1 MKNTGVQMMTEGS
14 LTREIISFALP
25 LILGNLMQQLYN
37 TADSVI
43 VGQLVGSDALAAVGA
58 GTALINLLIAFSQGA
73 AAGAG
78 VVIAQ
83 QLGAGSTGGTGKAVH
98 TAFAI
103 ALTLGIILSVTGFS
117 MARVML
123 VWMDTPNE
131 ILGDAAAYMRIY
143 FCGVVFNV
151 LYNMAAGVL
160 NAAGN
165 SKQSL
170 FFLSCASLIN
180 IALDLVLVG
189 QMGFGVSGAAA
200 ATSVSQFI
208 SALLIMRFLTHS
220 HESFRVDMTKLTLHS
235 SYTAK
240 IIKIGLPTAIQNAV
254 ISFAN
259 VLVQSGVNGYGAAAM
274 AGFGAYMKIDGFNI
288 LPVMSL
294 SLAVTTVTGQNY
306 GAGNIARVKSGL
318 RITLLLGLIYT
329 AVTGALL
336 LTFSEPV
343 MRLFTGD
350 PAVIEYGTRAMK
362 YFCPFYFM
370 LSTMQILAGTVRGT
384 GKSIPPMVVLL
395 VSLCLFRIVWMRY
408 AAACIGSIDGVYVL
422 YPLSWFIGM
431 TLMGIYVLKAR
442 WLNK

>member
-1 MKNTGVQMMTEGS
+1 
-14 LTREIISFALP
+14 
-25 LILGNLMQQLYN
+25 
-37 TADSVI
+37 
-43 VGQLVGSDALAAVGA
+43 
-58 GTALINLLIAFSQGA
+58 
-73 AAGAG
+73 
-78 VVIAQ
+78 
-83 QLGAGSTGGTGKAVH
+83 
-98 TAFAI
+98 
-103 ALTLGIILSVTGFS
+103 
-117 MARVML
+117 
-123 VWMDTPNE
+123 
-131 ILGDAAAYMRIY
+131 
-143 FCGVVFNV
+143 
-151 LYNMAAGVL
+151 
-160 NAAGN
+160 
-165 SKQSL
+165 
-170 FFLSCASLIN
+170 
-180 IALDLVLVG
+180 
-189 QMGFGVSGAAA
+189 MGFGVSGAAA
-200 ATSVSQFI
+200 ATSVSQLI
-208 SALLIMRFLTHS
+208 SALLIMGFLTHS
-220 HESFRVDMTKLTLHS
+220 HESFRVDITKLALHS
-235 SYTAK
+235 SYAAK

-306 GAGNIARVKSGL
+306 GAGNIARVKSGM

-336 LTFSEPV
+336 LTFSEQV

-350 PAVIEYGTRAMK
+350 TAVIEYGTRAMK

-395 VSLCLFRIVWMRY
+395 VSLCLFRIIWMRY

-431 TLMGIYVLKAR
+431 TLMGIYVLKGR